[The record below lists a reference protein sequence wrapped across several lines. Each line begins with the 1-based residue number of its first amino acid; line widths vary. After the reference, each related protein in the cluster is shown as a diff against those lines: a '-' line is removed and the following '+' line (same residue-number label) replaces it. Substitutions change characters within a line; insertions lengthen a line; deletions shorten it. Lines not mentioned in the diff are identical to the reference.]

1 MPDDHQVTTGILLAG
16 ALGDGRLGPAQGR
29 SAPQFPFDWWP
40 LSQAERSVMHKHI
53 EIDYKHSRAIVQKIG
68 ERLRT
73 SLKPEPGVP
82 ARLRKQIDRLREMEE
97 QSLQDAARTQ
107 P

>member
-1 MPDDHQVTTGILLAG
+1 
-16 ALGDGRLGPAQGR
+16 
-29 SAPQFPFDWWP
+29 
-40 LSQAERSVMHKHI
+40 MHKHI

-97 QSLQDAARTQ
+97 Q
-107 P
+107 

>member
-1 MPDDHQVTTGILLAG
+1 
-16 ALGDGRLGPAQGR
+16 
-29 SAPQFPFDWWP
+29 
-40 LSQAERSVMHKHI
+40 MHKHI

-97 QSLQDAARTQ
+97 QLLQDAARTQ

>member
-1 MPDDHQVTTGILLAG
+1 M
-16 ALGDGRLGPAQGR
+16 R
-29 SAPQFPFDWWP
+29 
-40 LSQAERSVMHKHI
+40 KHI
-53 EIDYKHSRAIVQKIG
+53 DIDHRHSRAIVQKIG

-73 SLKPEPGVP
+73 SLKPEPEVP

-97 QSLQDAARTQ
+97 RSPSSSQRKQS